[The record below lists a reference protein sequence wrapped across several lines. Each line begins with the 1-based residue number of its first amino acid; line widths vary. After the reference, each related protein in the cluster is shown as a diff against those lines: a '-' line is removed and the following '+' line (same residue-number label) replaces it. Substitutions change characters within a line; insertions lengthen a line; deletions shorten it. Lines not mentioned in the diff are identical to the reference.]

1 MALGDCCASQ
11 DTDAQQKWAR
21 HTFSICPVGVK
32 VRQGSLVADLF
43 KSLGRLMVNLEDTA
57 RSPPSGSS
65 SPCCVSFGHVEIDA
79 ASARRLVR
87 RVVGDGALE

>member
-1 MALGDCCASQ
+1 MNGPG
-11 DTDAQQKWAR
+11 
-21 HTFSICPVGVK
+21 TFGICPVGVE
-32 VRQGSLVADLF
+32 VRQRSLVADLLE
-43 KSLGRLMVNLEDTA
+43 SLGRLMVNLEDTA

-65 SPCCVSFGHVEIDA
+65 SPRCVAFGHVEIDA